1 MVNREVLQKRMSKA
15 EEYLDFLEDVKKD
28 YSLEEFKSDKMVYG
42 SSERFLHLTIE
53 ALLDIGNHIVAD
65 HNLGRVES
73 YSDIPKL
80 LAENNF
86 LNDELK
92 KLFVKIIGFRNI
104 LVHDYLDV
112 DLEIV
117 YSIISTNLVDLK
129 EILKVF
135 FQLI

>member
-1 MVNREVLQKRMSKA
+1 MVNREVLQKRVSKA

-65 HNLGRVES
+65 NNLGRVES